1 MSVTVVYNLEI
12 VIDVAQYN
20 KNHLT
25 QKMKVEFLR
34 KLDLI
39 IFNPFMYP
47 QYHFLK
53 RKTIRYFMVGTYI
66 YLYKVDIE
74 NKKIIVYYSY
84 SSKQNIKKVRML

>member
-1 MSVTVVYNLEI
+1 MTVVYNLEI

-53 RKTIRYFMVGTYI
+53 RKAIRYFIVGKYI
-66 YLYKVDIE
+66 YLYVIDVE
-74 NKKIIVYYSY
+74 NKKITVFYVYSTYQDHKKIVFD
-84 SSKQNIKKVRML
+84 